1 MFNFLKGG
9 VSVITRFILLFM
21 LVGFVSGCA
30 TAQAPSALNQLQ
42 IKVARLEQAAAQ
54 NDQAVTDLKTEV
66 TDLSQRVD
74 DCEAGSRSATV
85 IPAASRSDA
94 EFEGTVSG
102 KDKDLI
108 RVPVSAQKVQEA
120 LKNAGYYTGS
130 IDGKIGSKTKEAI
143 AQFQK
148 DHGLKADGIIG
159 RNTWAEMKTYLK

>member
-1 MFNFLKGG
+1 
-9 VSVITRFILLFM
+9 VITRFLL
-21 LVGFVSGCA
+21 LLVIVGFVSGCA

-74 DCEAGSRSATV
+74 DCEAGPRSAAVTSSA
-85 IPAASRSDA
+85 PRGDA
-94 EFEGTVSG
+94 DFEGTVSE
-102 KDKDLI
+102 KDKDII

-120 LKNAGYYTGS
+120 LKNAGYYTGAL
-130 IDGKIGSKTKEAI
+130 DGKIGSKTKEAI

-148 DHGLKADGIIG
+148 DHGLKSDGIIG
-159 RNTWAEMKTYLK
+159 RNTWAEMKSYLK